1 MLNYSDS
8 SFSASFAA
16 ELDAEIDDP
25 IHAEHGGSKGKRLR
39 CFHQTVDDTPAATEQ
54 PGAG

>member
-1 MLNYSDS
+1 MLDYSDS
-8 SFSASFAA
+8 SFSASFAT
-16 ELDAEIDDP
+16 ELDADIDDP

-39 CFHQTVDDTPAATEQ
+39 CFHQTVDHTPAATGQ